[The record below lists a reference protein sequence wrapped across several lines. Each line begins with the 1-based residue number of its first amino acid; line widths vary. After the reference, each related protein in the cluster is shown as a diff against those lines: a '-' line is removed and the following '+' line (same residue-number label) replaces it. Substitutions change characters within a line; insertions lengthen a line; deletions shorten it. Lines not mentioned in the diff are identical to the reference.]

1 MSKAIETKEVVEQ
14 HKPDKPP
21 KHDED
26 VGKSL
31 TLPTNG
37 ITISV
42 GGIDKVVN
50 DEVFGKC
57 FNKLMNIVV
66 LENILP
72 RILPIVA
79 FCMIV
84 CMLIILLIVTVVY
97 GAWVKIETEKIK
109 AKSNQGLE
117 KQSGNAQN

>member
-14 HKPDKPP
+14 HKPDKPH
-21 KHDED
+21 KQDKD
-26 VGKSL
+26 IGKSL
-31 TLPTNG
+31 TLSTND
-37 ITISV
+37 ITLSA

-57 FNKLMNIVV
+57 FNKLANIAA
-66 LENILP
+66 LEKIMP

-79 FCMIV
+79 LCMIFF
-84 CMLIILLIVTVVY
+84 MYMIMTIVIVVY
-97 GAWVKIETEKIK
+97 EAWVKIETEKIR